1 MSGSGIDFTMFE
13 DVSYEAFRR
22 RALDP
27 SLSQNEKVGFPD
39 VYRHGKET
47 LIFAD
52 ITSKLSRLGQ
62 HGQIV
67 IDLGTGC
74 GPLALLMMEHCEE
87 RGHFLL
93 QVDSPEML
101 ALLPPASPTTTRIGG
116 RFPDECDGL
125 MADLHGRA
133 HCVLAYGVLSCV
145 FADGNVF
152 EFVDRSLELLAPGG
166 QLLLADLPN
175 RSKRKRFFASDAGI
189 RFHQEFMGT
198 SARPDVSFNVLE
210 PGALDDAI
218 VLAIVARCRAAG
230 FDAYIVPQGDGLPM
244 SNRREDIFVT
254 RP

>member
-1 MSGSGIDFTMFE
+1 MFE

-27 SLSQNEKVGFPD
+27 ALSQNEKIGFPD
-39 VYRHGKET
+39 VYRQGKET

-62 HGQIV
+62 HGQVV
-67 IDLGTGC
+67 IDIGAGC
-74 GPLALLMMEHCEE
+74 GPLALLMMAHCEQQ
-87 RGHFLL
+87 GHRLF

-101 ALLPPASPTTTRIGG
+101 ALLPPASPTTIRIGG

-125 MADLHGRA
+125 LAELNEQT
-133 HCVLAYGVLSCV
+133 HCVLVYGVLSCA

-175 RSKRKRFFASDAGI
+175 LSKRKRFFASDAGV

-198 SARPDVSFNVLE
+198 SARPDVTFNVVE
-210 PGALDDAI
+210 PGALDDAV

-230 FDAYIVPQGDGLPM
+230 FDAYIVPQGDGLPF

>member
-1 MSGSGIDFTMFE
+1 MFE
-13 DVSYEAFRR
+13 DISYESFRR

-27 SLSQNEKVGFPD
+27 SLSQNEKMGFPD

-74 GPLALLMMEHCEE
+74 GPLALLIMEHCE
-87 RGHFLL
+87 RQGHLLL

-101 ALLPPASPTTTRIGG
+101 ALLPPASPTTTRIAG

-125 MADLHGRA
+125 IADLHGRA

>member
-1 MSGSGIDFTMFE
+1 MFE
-13 DVSYEAFRR
+13 DVSYESFRR

-27 SLSQNEKVGFPD
+27 SLSQNEKMGFPD
-39 VYRHGKET
+39 VYRRGKEA

-62 HGQIV
+62 HGQLVVDI
-67 IDLGTGC
+67 GAGC
-74 GPLALLMMEHCEE
+74 GPLALLMVEHCEQH
-87 RGHFLL
+87 GHVLV

-101 ALLPPASPTTTRIGG
+101 ALLPPPPPTTTRIGG

-125 MADLHGRA
+125 IADLHGRA
-133 HCVLAYGVLSCV
+133 QCVLAYGVLPCV
-145 FADGNVF
+145 YADGNVF

-166 QLLLADLPN
+166 QLLVADLPN

-218 VLAIVARCRAAG
+218 VLGIVARCRAAG
-230 FDAYIVPQGDGLPM
+230 FDAYIVPQRDGLPF